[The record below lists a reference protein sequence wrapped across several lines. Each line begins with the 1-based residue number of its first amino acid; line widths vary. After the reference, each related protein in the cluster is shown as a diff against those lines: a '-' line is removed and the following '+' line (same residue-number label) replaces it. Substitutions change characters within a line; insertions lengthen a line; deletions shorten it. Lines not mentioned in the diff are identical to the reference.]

1 MGAISV
7 NEFNLAMS
15 RKKKQTLQP
24 HTAQGTQLHLG
35 KDKHLDVKGREKV
48 GHTINHLLQD
58 CCANI
63 RQK

>member
-1 MGAISV
+1 MDAISID
-7 NEFNLAMS
+7 ELSLAMD
-15 RKKKQTLQP
+15 RKKTLQP

-35 KDKHLDVKGREKV
+35 KDKHLGVKRREKV

>member
-1 MGAISV
+1 MHLTWQWI
-7 NEFNLAMS
+7 E
-15 RKKKQTLQP
+15 KKLQP

-35 KDKHLDVKGREKV
+35 KDKHLGVKRWEKV